1 MMITDGFTEAEAA
14 LFLQKHD
21 VIVSPDDIDQLRYAT
36 NFLPLELDVFCDAHD
51 AFRKAYV
58 PDCSIRLILQAY
70 EMGSASPSISGRRQ
84 TMEARVGLFHSELT
98 AGQDAEFQLEGLRN
112 AIVCMDYG
120 FPLSSFQRNTRLNYS
135 ISFLST
141 RPHWRAASES
151 PGTAL
156 NYIQPVTPLAL
167 DVAKAFYAQR
177 PGYAE
182 AEELF
187 IMHAFASTTLSQ
199 DGKGRV
205 LEQYI
210 VSQLARPGG
219 AMLIRGKGILMD
231 GTSSKRMYNLV
242 ETSRPFQ
249 LVRWYGNDVPSL
261 SNLSLNSPTI
271 FWPHS
276 PNYPGVD
283 ALIWIPDKKT
293 VWLAQITLSAIGEHT
308 SNMWAEQPDL
318 QSRWR
323 TILGGG
329 SQTKVKGLW
338 ITPRPTAMPQ
348 NKGQHVCTL
357 QMLLADNASRFHL
370 LEHLVGANGESVAV
384 PPKNERPQRMPR
396 LSDTSS
402 TPSAAT
408 SSTRMCLHN
417 VPRPTGGVVSDAG
430 SRGAAG
436 GGFMAQPPRNRRRG
450 SAGLMRLRPAVRVV
464 AFSGG
469 TVMI

>member
-1 MMITDGFTEAEAA
+1 MPDTPRTLTNINFPP
-14 LFLQKHD
+14 LLPQD
-21 VIVSPDDIDQLRYAT
+21 V
-36 NFLPLELDVFCDAHD
+36 
-51 AFRKAYV
+51 
-58 PDCSIRLILQAY
+58 
-70 EMGSASPSISGRRQ
+70 
-84 TMEARVGLFHSELT
+84 
-98 AGQDAEFQLEGLRN
+98 
-112 AIVCMDYG
+112 
-120 FPLSSFQRNTRLNYS
+120 
-135 ISFLST
+135 
-141 RPHWRAASES
+141 
-151 PGTAL
+151 
-156 NYIQPVTPLAL
+156 
-167 DVAKAFYAQR
+167 
-177 PGYAE
+177 
-182 AEELF
+182 
-187 IMHAFASTTLSQ
+187 
-199 DGKGRV
+199 KGRV

-210 VSQLARPGG
+210 VSNLASPGNTLLIKGQRILGSG
-219 AMLIRGKGILMD
+219 APSDKIISTLI
-231 GTSSKRMYNLV
+231 
-242 ETSRPFQ
+242 ETSRRLQ
-249 LVRWYGNDVPSL
+249 IVRWYGNSVPLLL
-261 SNLSLNSPTI
+261 SNLSANSPTL

-283 ALIWIPDKKT
+283 ALIWMPDNKT
-293 VWLAQITLSAIGEHT
+293 LLLVQITLSSVQEHA
-308 SNMWAEQPDL
+308 SNLWVEQQEL
-318 QSRWR
+318 EAKWR
-323 TILGGG
+323 AILGGG
-329 SQTKVKGLW
+329 TETKAKGLW
-338 ITPRPTAMPQ
+338 ITPRPAGRPQ